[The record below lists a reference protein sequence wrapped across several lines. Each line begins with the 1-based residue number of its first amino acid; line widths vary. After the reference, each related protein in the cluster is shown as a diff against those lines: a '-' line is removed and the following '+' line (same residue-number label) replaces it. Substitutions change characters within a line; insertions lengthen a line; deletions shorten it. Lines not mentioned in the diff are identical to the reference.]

1 MHVLWGCLTTAAGLL
16 MLICGLLKSDFV
28 VYRLMAARSRILWG
42 DHVHRFYQIVG
53 VIVIVFGALVALG
66 FVGK

>member
-1 MHVLWGCLTTAAGLL
+1 MHILWGCSIVAAGLF
-16 MLICGLLKSDFV
+16 MLICGLLKSEFI

-42 DHVHRFYQIVG
+42 ENVHRFYQIVG

-66 FVGK
+66 YIGG